1 VKTRTRSIV
10 KSRRAVASIVF
21 LAVALLLQSCSAGGA
36 TTRRAAAGP
45 RQRGTGPGAPVWRHV
60 VQGWPSNMVADHRGL
75 VVTSST
81 SVTELDSG
89 GTPRW
94 TSTVEGQEFVDPAL
108 SYGQVVVAAVGRL
121 VALNRDDGATRWRVD
136 VPGTIAAIAVVDPLA
151 GRSTVIDSTLDGL
164 LEGRDAADGS
174 IRWQVRDTGFV
185 RARLAF
191 SDDRS
196 IAVALWSGRDH
207 SVLRAFEVASG
218 SVLWAQKIARGASAP
233 VITHSLVVLGA
244 GDGDYRSQA
253 LAFTL
258 SDGAPMSTASLPAS
272 FEPGIQPGVAGYS
285 VVLVDHFGTVTMVD
299 ALHGRLEWQ
308 TKLDQ
313 PVLIERPVI
322 TDGVVVVT
330 TYAREVVWLDRRT
343 GRIIRRWEPG
353 AVPAAIAASDG
364 RLVVAL
370 RVTEPGRVEAYP
382 L

>member
-1 VKTRTRSIV
+1 
-10 KSRRAVASIVF
+10 
-21 LAVALLLQSCSAGGA
+21 
-36 TTRRAAAGP
+36 
-45 RQRGTGPGAPVWRHV
+45 
-60 VQGWPSNMVADHRGL
+60 MVADHRGL